1 MTSPRVPDPEKVAEL
16 QKQLAAAAAQ
26 VAEVQ
31 AQLQDATGQVPREP
45 IVLQG
50 GAVDMQGNPVDLSQ
64 VLGAER
70 SEQVRQALAQLG
82 LGNAMAGSGYEPS
95 VTEPAAA
102 ESARIKQLA
111 DPPRKVPF
119 SFRIAAFAWS
129 WYEGF
134 GIFMGVIAP
143 IALWGFFP
151 ELIPSGFISALAVI
165 AYIRGGKAVRRLGLV
180 KWGKVATVTNADE
193 LSRGTYYSGMTYNN
207 MWVTQAHGWDVTRR
221 IYSGPG
227 SKSRI
232 DYSLDGAAGSFVLR
246 GLPYAG
252 GVVLAHSKRPSV
264 ALCVNQF
271 VYDVKPDASGQLVG
285 GLRVGTWIGIP
296 FTLLMELG
304 LVAGAI
310 YSVAYF
316 WL

>member
-1 MTSPRVPDPEKVAEL
+1 MTSPREPGAERIAQL
-16 QKQLAAAAAQ
+16 HKQLAAAAAQ

-31 AQLQDATGQVPREP
+31 AQLQDATGQVPRQP
-45 IVLQG
+45 
-50 GAVDMQGNPVDLSQ
+50 
-64 VLGAER
+64 
-70 SEQVRQALAQLG
+70 
-82 LGNAMAGSGYEPS
+82 AG
-95 VTEPAAA
+95 VA
-102 ESARIKQLA
+102 QLA

-119 SFRIAAFAWS
+119 TFRIAAFAWS

-134 GIFMGVIAP
+134 GIFIGLVAP

-151 ELIPSGFISALAVI
+151 ELIPSGFISAIALI
-165 AYIRGGKAVRRLGLV
+165 AYVRGGKAVRRLGLV
-180 KWGKVATVTNADE
+180 KRGRVATVTNVDE

-207 MWVTQAHGWDVTRR
+207 MWVTQAHGWDVTRQ

-227 SKSRI
+227 CRTRI
-232 DYSLDGAAGSFVLR
+232 NYSVDGVAGSLVLR
-246 GLPYAG
+246 GLAYDG
-252 GVVLAHSKRPSV
+252 GVILAHPRRPSV

-271 VYDVKPDASGQLVG
+271 VYDVKPDASGELVG

-316 WL
+316 WV